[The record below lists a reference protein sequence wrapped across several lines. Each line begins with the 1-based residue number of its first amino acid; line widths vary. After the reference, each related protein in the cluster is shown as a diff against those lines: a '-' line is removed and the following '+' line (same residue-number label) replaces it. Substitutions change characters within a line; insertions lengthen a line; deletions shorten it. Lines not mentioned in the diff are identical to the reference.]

1 MIIEFQGGEVFQKG
15 QYYRNSERFLYIY
28 NSSQLQY
35 PGKRRMRETPQNGKM
50 NRKELA
56 KEMSRRHSM
65 TTEEAKRILELVQ
78 TITEEA
84 MERGEEV
91 RLSGFGIF
99 RITDR
104 AARTAYNPNNREPV
118 QAERL
123 VRWCE
128 RSGAHCPL
136 LLDYVTKRVSTK
148 DQLNGRT
155 SSSSSGRSVKP
166 SGTRAGSLFME
177 PS

>member
-28 NSSQLQY
+28 NSSQLQH

-104 AARTAYNPNNREPV
+104 AARTVPRRKGIV
-118 QAERL
+118 F
-123 VRWCE
+123 
-128 RSGAHCPL
+128 
-136 LLDYVTKRVSTK
+136 
-148 DQLNGRT
+148 
-155 SSSSSGRSVKP
+155 KP
-166 SGTRAGSLFME
+166 SSRLAKKVKASGYV
-177 PS
+177 PD

>member
-28 NSSQLQY
+28 NSSQLQH

-84 MERGEEV
+84 MERGEDFPDSAFSVSPTGRPE
-91 RLSGFGIF
+91 RHTILTTENRCRFPEG
-99 RITDR
+99 R
-104 AARTAYNPNNREPV
+104 ALCSNRH
-118 QAERL
+118 RDS
-123 VRWCE
+123 RR
-128 RSGAHCPL
+128 RSKL
-136 LLDYVTKRVSTK
+136 QDTYLTEDL
-148 DQLNGRT
+148 T
-155 SSSSSGRSVKP
+155 S
-166 SGTRAGSLFME
+166 
-177 PS
+177 

>member
-28 NSSQLQY
+28 NSSQLQH

-104 AARTAYNPNNREPV
+104 AARTAYNPNRFPEGRALCSNRH
-118 QAERL
+118 RDS
-123 VRWCE
+123 RR
-128 RSGAHCPL
+128 RSKL
-136 LLDYVTKRVSTK
+136 QDTYLTEDL
-148 DQLNGRT
+148 T
-155 SSSSSGRSVKP
+155 S
-166 SGTRAGSLFME
+166 
-177 PS
+177 

>member
-28 NSSQLQY
+28 NSSQLQH

-65 TTEEAKRILELVQ
+65 TTEEAL
-78 TITEEA
+78 
-84 MERGEEV
+84 ERGEEV

-118 QAERL
+118 QVPRRKGI
-123 VRWCE
+123 VF
-128 RSGAHCPL
+128 
-136 LLDYVTKRVSTK
+136 
-148 DQLNGRT
+148 
-155 SSSSSGRSVKP
+155 KP
-166 SGTRAGSLFME
+166 SSRLAKKVKASGYV
-177 PS
+177 PD